1 MSIKN
6 KLQII
11 VITYNRAKFLDAT
24 LKQLLADNS
33 PVKDFDITVLDNN
46 STDGTAAVVKAYR
59 KEYGNLKYK
68 KNTYNLGLGGNI
80 ARALEIADMQYVWT
94 LADDD
99 IIDWSAWPYLEEAV
113 SNGEEVICAANYALS
128 EGEQEDIPALLQ
140 QFSFVSCDIYKTSLF
155 TDTTMTNILNNVY
168 TLFPHLVP
176 AIEHIN
182 KGKKIYLLP
191 KPLVSNGMKA
201 DTDISYIRGYDND
214 SLYLKQRSMSWITG
228 YANIIAQIKDKK
240 LRYKIMARP
249 INREIH
255 KGWPHFY
262 SAMYNWYWKKGN
274 ILPLLETARQIPL
287 SKRISLFLYMISPIK
302 LTSSE
307 KGIYI
312 RIFGKI
318 KTKIWPK
325 KR

>member
-11 VITYNRAKFLDAT
+11 VITYNRAKLLDNT

-46 STDGTAAVVKAYR
+46 STDGTAEIVKNLR
-59 KEYGNLKYK
+59 KEHKNLKYK
-68 KNTYNLGLGGNI
+68 KNPYNLGLGGNI

-99 IIDWSAWPYLEEAV
+99 AVDWSAWPCLEEAV
-113 SNGEEVICAANYALS
+113 SNGEEVICAANYALAP
-128 EGEQEDIPALLQ
+128 EEQNDIPSLLQ
-140 QFSFVSCDIYKTSLF
+140 QFSFVSSNIYKTEIF

-191 KPLVSNGMKA
+191 KALVRNDMKPN
-201 DTDISYIRGYDND
+201 TDVSYIRGYDND
-214 SLYLKQRSMSWITG
+214 FLYLKQRSMSWITG
-228 YANIIAQIKDKK
+228 YANVIAQIKDKK
-240 LRYKIMARP
+240 LRCKIMARP
-249 INREIH
+249 INKEIH
-255 KGWPHFY
+255 KGWFHFY
-262 SAMYNWYWKKGN
+262 SAMYNWYWKNGN
-274 ILPLLETARQIPL
+274 ILPLLETARQLPIYR
-287 SKRISLFLYMISPIK
+287 RICMFAYILSPIK

-307 KGIYI
+307 KAFYLVL
-312 RIFGKI
+312 FGKI

>member
-1 MSIKN
+1 MVKI
-6 KLQII
+6 
-11 VITYNRAKFLDAT
+11 
-24 LKQLLADNS
+24 NS
-33 PVKDFDITVLDNN
+33 EPT
-46 STDGTAAVVKAYR
+46 
-59 KEYGNLKYK
+59 
-68 KNTYNLGLGGNI
+68 
-80 ARALEIADMQYVWT
+80 
-94 LADDD
+94 
-99 IIDWSAWPYLEEAV
+99 P
-113 SNGEEVICAANYALS
+113 
-128 EGEQEDIPALLQ
+128 
-140 QFSFVSCDIYKTSLF
+140 TSLF

-240 LRYKIMARP
+240 LRYKIIARP

-287 SKRISLFLYMISPIK
+287 SKRILLFLYMISPIK
-302 LTSSE
+302 LTSSDR
-307 KGIYI
+307 GFYI
-312 RIFGKI
+312 QIFGKI